1 MTIRN
6 EKVKK
11 LCECAMLVALATV
24 LSFIKLYEAPL
35 GGAVTLFSM
44 MPILLCGFVYGPKA
58 GFASAFVYS
67 VIQLIFGVGT
77 LAYIPD
83 PLGVVAGVFL
93 DYIIA
98 FTILGVAGFFRRMK
112 GNLYVRVFLGSFT
125 ALVLRF
131 LSHLVSGAVIWYSI
145 TKEGQWND
153 YVFRYG
159 KWAYSLI
166 YNAWYMVP
174 EILLTLVAVPTAVLL
189 IRLIWKGKVRRGK
202 KTGDMP
208 PLS

>member
-1 MTIRN
+1 MPIRN

-11 LCECAMLVALATV
+11 LCECAILVALATV

-93 DYIIA
+93 DYVIA
-98 FTILGVAGFFRRMK
+98 FTVLGVAGFFRRMK
-112 GNLYVRVFLGSFT
+112 GNLYVKVFLGSFV
-125 ALVLRF
+125 ALILRF
-131 LSHLVSGAVIWYSI
+131 ASHFFSGAIIWYSI
-145 TKEGQWND
+145 TKEGAWND

-159 KWAYSLI
+159 KWTYSLI

-174 EILLTLVAVPTAVLL
+174 EILLTLVAVPAAVLL
-189 IRLIWKGKVRRGK
+189 LRLIWKRQMKQGK
-202 KTGDMP
+202 KTDDTL
-208 PLS
+208 PLA